1 MERQKVTKK
10 INLFSFISLYTQCSQ
25 DVGKPGYL
33 TWKDGFKSRNKQVP
47 EKQNRDSRTFNA
59 KMKPRKYK
67 LKEVLRRK
75 VIEIYLDADKNE
87 DRNRQGGSLL

>member
-1 MERQKVTKK
+1 MTK
-10 INLFSFISLYTQCSQ
+10 NFICLVSLYTQCSQ

-67 LKEVLRRK
+67 LV
-75 VIEIYLDADKNE
+75 D
-87 DRNRQGGSLL
+87 